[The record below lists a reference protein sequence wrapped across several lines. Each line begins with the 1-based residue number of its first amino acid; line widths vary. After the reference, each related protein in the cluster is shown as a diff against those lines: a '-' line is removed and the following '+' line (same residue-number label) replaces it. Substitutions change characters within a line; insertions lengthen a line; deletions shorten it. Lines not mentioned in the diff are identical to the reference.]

1 MLTRASVSGLL
12 TSKLRRAT
20 HSGVLCLSVALW
32 APLWVWAQ
40 DTGSPPES
48 PLSGT
53 LEFELVRER
62 SKFNVIRIDEAAVL
76 VSDGGARST
85 ETFRH
90 LSGSLSAVIGCGT
103 SVYCTASAGLDSRTG
118 QSSSDA
124 DTGTAQADAGLQWR
138 LGSATMGARYLREQW
153 RVAHNVYMNVQGLAA
168 DAAVALNDQ
177 ISAYALL
184 NLTVRRHPGDSAL
197 LDSHY
202 QSVTANLRWAT
213 DWGWQSVWT
222 TQATVAREQKMR
234 DEHAFD
240 NRELMLR
247 LAWEATPAPGWELG
261 ASVIAQRVHFAKF
274 DPLLRVR
281 RSDRYTGIDLSLSRH
296 ITDHLEARL
305 DWNSSAFRSRATVF
319 NNDSDSLGLALA
331 WSF

>member
-1 MLTRASVSGLL
+1 M
-12 TSKLRRAT
+12 
-20 HSGVLCLSVALW
+20 LCLSVALW

-90 LSGSLSAVIGCGT
+90 LSGSLSAVIACGT
-103 SVYCTASAGLDSRTG
+103 SVYCTASGGLDSRTG

-153 RVAHNVYMNVQGLAA
+153 RVAHKVYMNVQGLAA

-222 TQATVAREQKMR
+222 TQATVAREQNMR

-305 DWNSSAFRSRATVF
+305 AWNSSAFRSRATVF